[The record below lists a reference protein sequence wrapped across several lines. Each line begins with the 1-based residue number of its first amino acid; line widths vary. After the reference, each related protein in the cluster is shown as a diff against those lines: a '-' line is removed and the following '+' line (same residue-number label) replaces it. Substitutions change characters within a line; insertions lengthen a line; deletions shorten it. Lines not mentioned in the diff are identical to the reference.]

1 MADRIAHI
9 LKERRMELG
18 LTQMQVMVV
27 IWLIQT

>member
-1 MADRIAHI
+1 MADRVSHI

-18 LTQMQVMVV
+18 LTQIQVMVV